1 MEVGLERKSGFKAPI
16 SSDIIPP
23 ALNVRLAGHKATKGH
38 LLTLSKR
45 EQDTLAFS

>member
-1 MEVGLERKSGFKAPI
+1 MEVGLQRRSGSKVPI
-16 SSDIIPP
+16 SNAIIPP